1 LPLKRFYRKI
11 ERSLTLNREL
21 KRLKPSAKVAVATT
35 LAILV
40 LVSLAILEAMSI
52 FYLRQFNQ
60 QIFTAMTAALTW
72 IAATYWARKT

>member
-1 LPLKRFYRKI
+1 MPLKRFYRKI